1 LDVTKIETP
10 GKEEIMLINSA
21 YAMGNIGGGG
31 GAGGGTDFGFIIV
44 MAIMF
49 AIFYFL
55 MIRPQQQKQKEIK
68 DMLANLGH
76 GDTVVTSGGIHGKIV
91 ALTDTVVTMEI
102 ADKVRIKV
110 SRGFISTILQ
120 KAGKE

>member
-1 LDVTKIETP
+1 
-10 GKEEIMLINSA
+10 
-21 YAMGNIGGGG
+21 MGGFGGGTGTGGGG
-31 GAGGGTDFGFIIV
+31 DFGFMIV
-44 MAIMF
+44 MAILF

-55 MIRPQQQKQKEIK
+55 LIRPQQQKQKELK

-76 GDTVVTSGGIHGKIV
+76 GDTVVTTGGIHGKVV
-91 ALTDTVVTMEI
+91 ALTDTVVTLEI

-110 SRGFISTILQ
+110 SRSFIGGIIQ